1 MLASPK
7 IDWRNR
13 TDVGSIKRFM
23 GFYESPKE
31 ILACSYNC
39 NAASIGISDSAIAGF
54 SSSAIYL
61 YPVLIYRGK
70 VPGEL
75 CKKSNRFT
83 CLSFTGIGSYQFV
96 SYRVCD
102 YIVRYF

>member
-1 MLASPK
+1 MKQK

-13 TDVGSIKRFM
+13 TNVGFIKRFV

-39 NAASIGISDSAIAGF
+39 NAASIGRSDSAIAGF

-61 YPVLIYRGK
+61 YAVLILLFVFFVGWAVLFCAHGFCEYR
-70 VPGEL
+70 
-75 CKKSNRFT
+75 
-83 CLSFTGIGSYQFV
+83 I
-96 SYRVCD
+96 RVGAK
-102 YIVRYF
+102 